1 MASSEY
7 TSHLSSEAV
16 AFVVSLSKRRQRAV
30 LDIAERIADHPN
42 QISDYQTKDAV
53 GRDIDN
59 LRVGKYVFAYWVD
72 HAVKEV
78 RITDIVSL

>member
-1 MASSEY
+1 MASSDY
-7 TSHLSSEAV
+7 TSHLSFEAV

-30 LDIAERIADHPN
+30 LDIADHSN
-42 QISDYQTKDAV
+42 QIGDYQTKDAV
-53 GRDIDN
+53 GRGIDN
-59 LRVGKYVFAYWVD
+59 LRVGKHVSAYWVD